1 MFVKSDLKMERLVSW
16 INKLGYS
23 RYNMTPDCL
32 KEAVSLGMMSEVYTC
47 LISWLSHELQSIE
60 KYESCINPARDVTE
74 HAAFIVE
81 LSTFLREVDCP
92 YLAETLDFSNSSDF
106 GQKEWLLVLDYLV
119 GELAFAKL
127 NQARQTETQELEIKM
142 PESETAK
149 GLRESLQTLNVSK
162 PPPNVTGVQLFSKID
177 SKVKE
182 IMEKNPQ
189 IIKEPIFSG
198 TLTEKQWDALECLL
212 KDLTEE
218 YTCRKEVLLQ
228 RLDVTIQSFKW
239 GETGKKRNQD
249 ISRVYQQQVATL
261 LRKPAVTIANI
272 LAARE
277 NILEEEKTSGSSVR
291 EGTKCALNQVIIGA
305 VPDRGGRPED
315 QQPPP
320 PEVPSWKTGPK
331 PANPPPSSGGF
342 SHGSSRDGG
351 SSGSFG
357 GHTGSRYKGSDDSRF
372 SDYSNRGYQSSY
384 NEASG
389 RSQNNFDSG
398 FNDNVSSGRHTSN
411 VYKSDR
417 GGGSDRYRGRGS
429 HDYENINRGTSS
441 SLDNGSLGHY
451 APNRPFVPGDAFSPY
466 VDNQSQICNPP
477 SHNMGHL
484 ESAYLPGYGQPAF
497 RPMYQPAMGFGGY
510 GAVPSGGIGGYGA
523 SGGNYE
529 QNAPYVQSYQSSDR
543 GQSRGRQSRGGR
555 GPRRGG
561 RSRDGY

>member
-1 MFVKSDLKMERLVSW
+1 MEKLLSW
-16 INKLGYS
+16 INKLGYN
-23 RYNMTPDCL
+23 RYDLTPDSL
-32 KEAVSLGMMSEVYTC
+32 KEAVSVGVMSEPYTC
-47 LISWLSHELQSIE
+47 LISWLSRELQSIE
-60 KYESCINPARDVTE
+60 RYESCINPAKDVTE
-74 HAAFIVE
+74 HPAFLVE

-106 GQKEWLLVLDYLV
+106 GQKEWLLILDFLV

-127 NQARQTETQELEIKM
+127 NQARQTDTQDLEIKM
-142 PESETAK
+142 PESEIAK

-177 SKVKE
+177 SRVKE

-189 IIKEPIFSG
+189 ITKEPLFSG
-198 TLTEKQWDALECLL
+198 TLTEKQWEALECLVN
-212 KDLTEE
+212 DLAED

-228 RLDVTIQSFKW
+228 RLDVTMQSFKW
-239 GETGKKRNQD
+239 GEAGKKRGQE
-249 ISRVYQQQVATL
+249 IEKVYQQHVGALSKKLGIT
-261 LRKPAVTIANI
+261 VANI

-291 EGTKCALNQVIIGA
+291 EGTKCALNRVIIGA

-331 PANPPPSSGGF
+331 PANPPPTSGGF
-342 SHGSSRDGG
+342 NRDGG

-357 GHTGSRYKGSDDSRF
+357 GHAGSRYKGSDGDSR
-372 SDYSNRGYQSSY
+372 SDYGNRSY
-384 NEASG
+384 HSDRG
-389 RSQNNFDSG
+389 QNSFDSG
-398 FNDNVSSGRHTSN
+398 FNDSFSSGRNTSN
-411 VYKSDR
+411 VYKSER

-429 HDYENINRGTSS
+429 HDYENSISRGTGSTG
-441 SLDNGSLGHY
+441 LDNGTLGHY
-451 APNRPFVPGDAFSPY
+451 APNRPFTPGDAFSPY
-466 VDNQSQICNPP
+466 ADNQSQMCNP
-477 SHNMGHL
+477 SHNMGHM
-484 ESAYLPGYGQPAF
+484 ENAYLAGYAQPAF

-529 QNAPYVQSYQSSDR
+529 QNAPYVQSYQHSDR
-543 GQSRGRQSRGGR
+543 GQSRGRQPRGGR